1 MRAKQSALTDL
12 NVKFQALR
20 ELNCYGRVG
29 EDSQERP
36 RRPHQGPCILLAE
49 LNEIGKD
56 TTGRLP
62 LIAF

>member
-36 RRPHQGPCILLAE
+36 KTTPGTLY
-49 LNEIGKD
+49 EIGKD

-62 LIAF
+62 LIVF